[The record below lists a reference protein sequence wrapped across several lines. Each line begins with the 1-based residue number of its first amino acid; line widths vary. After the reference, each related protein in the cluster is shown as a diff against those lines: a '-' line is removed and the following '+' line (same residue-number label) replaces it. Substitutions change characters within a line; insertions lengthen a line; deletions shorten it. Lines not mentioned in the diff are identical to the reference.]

1 MCCWAALVAIARWPS
16 PAFLQCALVLGCKV
30 GFVNGE
36 GHEDSWVV
44 LEEGQLEGGD
54 QPLVQISTHGGM
66 FKTLLPGSSYQC
78 LTSSV
83 SDSI

>member
-36 GHEDSWVV
+36 GHKDSWVV

-54 QPLVQISTHGGM
+54 QPL
-66 FKTLLPGSSYQC
+66 TLLPGSSYQC

>member
-1 MCCWAALVAIARWPS
+1 MCCWAALVAIVRWPS

-44 LEEGQLEGGD
+44 LEEGQLEGDD
-54 QPLVQISTHGGM
+54 QPL
-66 FKTLLPGSSYQC
+66 KLLPGSSYQC